1 MCLDLGYLNLNDRR
15 HRKILTVNI
24 NNRYSLEELLTAQ
37 TDDTYND
44 ELTNDKAN
52 NYAVK

>member
-1 MCLDLGYLNLNDRR
+1 M
-15 HRKILTVNI
+15 VNI
-24 NNRYSLEELLTAQ
+24 NNTIKELLTAQ

-52 NYAVK
+52 NYAVR